1 MDIPKHF
8 TLKRGMSHA
17 GCVRIVDFMQVS
29 EQVRWRLQC
38 SKVSGARWVG
48 TYVSFIHGS
57 VALSLACGF
66 VPFGLWELVG
76 G

>member
-29 EQVRWRLQC
+29 EQVRWRLQG

-48 TYVSFIHGS
+48 TYVSLFTG
-57 VALSLACGF
+57 VL
-66 VPFGLWELVG
+66 P
-76 G
+76 